1 MILACVC
8 RKKKEEEEE
17 EGKNDG
23 KRERAKESFIDDL
36 GKWNGNNT

>member
-8 RKKKEEEEE
+8 RKKKEE
-17 EGKNDG
+17 GK
-23 KRERAKESFIDDL
+23 KEREKESFIDDL